1 MNFSKLCT
9 PAMIYFVISVITL
22 VIGVFTN
29 FHIISLLIKGLFILV
44 WTWFLNYLCKKGY
57 SVISW
62 ILVILPFL
70 MMFGVLAMSMEVV
83 KVYVKPAALTTSSAP
98 MKEGY
103 R

>member
-9 PAMIYFVISVITL
+9 PAMIYFVVAVITL

-29 FHIISLLIKGLFILV
+29 FHILSLLIKGLFILV

-62 ILVILPFL
+62 ILVLLPFL
-70 MMFGVLAMSMEVV
+70 MMFGVIAMAMEVV
-83 KVYVKPAALTTSSAP
+83 KGSVKPAALS
-98 MKEGY
+98 MK
-103 R
+103 

>member
-9 PAMIYFVISVITL
+9 PAMIYFVLSVITL

-57 SVISW
+57 SIISW

-70 MMFGVLAMSMEVV
+70 MMFGVIAMAMEVV
-83 KVYVKPAALTTSSAP
+83 KGSVKPTAIKSQ
-98 MKEGY
+98 
-103 R
+103 